1 VRFSSIVVIAVA
13 QPGFTI
19 IVSIAEVDVNAT

>member
-13 QPGFTI
+13 QRI
-19 IVSIAEVDVNAT
+19 KAIASIAEVGQEAT